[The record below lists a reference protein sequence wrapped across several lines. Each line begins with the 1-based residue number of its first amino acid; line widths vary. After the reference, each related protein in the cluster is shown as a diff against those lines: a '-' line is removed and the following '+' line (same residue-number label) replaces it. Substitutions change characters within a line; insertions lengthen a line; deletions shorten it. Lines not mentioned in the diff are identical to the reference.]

1 MARKEALGLHSL
13 LVRCGILKRSVLYCR
28 VYECKEYFF
37 KRTNTHNMLPKYS
50 LTKNSAK
57 MEGNQEILLV
67 IAAQL
72 IKLPDISQ

>member
-37 KRTNTHNMLPKYS
+37 KRTNTHKYVTKIFSYEKQCKNGGREIRKYFSS
-50 LTKNSAK
+50 LLRN
-57 MEGNQEILLV
+57 
-67 IAAQL
+67 
-72 IKLPDISQ
+72 